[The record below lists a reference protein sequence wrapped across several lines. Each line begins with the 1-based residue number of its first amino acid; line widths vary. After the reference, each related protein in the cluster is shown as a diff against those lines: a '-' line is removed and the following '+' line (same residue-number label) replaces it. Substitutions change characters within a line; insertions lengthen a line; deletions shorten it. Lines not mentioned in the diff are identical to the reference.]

1 LHSGMLFYASHLF
14 DVMGTCMILWV
25 HVHDCIIY
33 IYLPPSIYLCISD
46 CMEWSYY
53 IARAL
58 MFFCFCDDGFWVL
71 GSVCIVCCIPVTQSP
86 SFSNLDSLAQY
97 LKQSISEPGLFLA
110 LYSEPWSC
118 RNLVFPSPVPRMWSC
133 WHLVFSS
140 PLPPRQ
146 LFRTWFSLARYLAG
160 ACFRCYLLLFRHSN
174 SSFGRY
180 VLGGLLFVSGVHKPV
195 TILRMGMNS
204 AHIGSPLKPP
214 INHSKCM
221 PKWGANVNKIR
232 APPRYT

>member
-58 MFFCFCDDGFWVL
+58 MFFCFCDDGFWAF

-118 RNLVFPSPVPRMWSC
+118 RNLVFPSPVPRIG
-133 WHLVFSS
+133 LVG
-140 PLPPRQ
+140 
-146 LFRTWFSLARYLAG
+146 TWFFPARYHQGSFFEPGFLWPGTWPVRVFVAI
-160 ACFRCYLLLFRHSN
+160 CY
-174 SSFGRY
+174 Y
-180 VLGGLLFVSGVHKPV
+180 FVIQIAP
-195 TILRMGMNS
+195 S
-204 AHIGSPLKPP
+204 ADTFWVFFCSYPGSISQLQF
-214 INHSKCM
+214 
-221 PKWGANVNKIR
+221 
-232 APPRYT
+232 